1 VTVVA
6 GGGLDDGLDRG
17 HRLPDG
23 LRRSDVHGPGYRRE
37 RRDSVF
43 AYRDAAGAE
52 LTDPDA
58 LRRIQALAI
67 PPAWRDVWIAP
78 DPFGHI
84 QATGVDARGRLQYR
98 YHARWRASRDAEK
111 FSHMLAFAQALPGL
125 RAAAEVHLARRALD
139 RSRVAACAARVTE
152 LGLFRIGSE
161 RYAREDHT
169 YGVSSLERRHLR
181 FRAGEAVFD
190 YVAKAGKRRTVRIA
204 DPAVVRTLRALERAP
219 AELPHLFV
227 FQSGAGWR
235 RLTTEE
241 LAAYVH
247 EEAGGHF
254 TVKEF
259 RTWNATLLAALA
271 LSGAPR
277 TDSLRARRRN
287 TVAAVRDV
295 AAWLGDTTAVARA
308 SYVDPMVFEAYE
320 TTGEV
325 GGLAPSPV
333 RLPADPDAER
343 VVLRTLLGLHE
354 AGAAALAAT
363 DPGSAHWSA

>member
-1 VTVVA
+1 VTVA
-6 GGGLDDGLDRG
+6 AAGGLDDGLDRG
-17 HRLPDG
+17 HRLPEG
-23 LRRSDVHGPGYRRE
+23 LRTSDVHGPGHRRE
-37 RRDSVF
+37 RRDSGF
-43 AYRDAAGAE
+43 AYFDAAGGE
-52 LTDPDA
+52 LSDPDA

-111 FSHMLAFAQALPGL
+111 FSHMLVFAQALPAL
-125 RAAAEVHLARRALD
+125 RAAAEGHLAGHALD
-139 RSRVAACAARVTE
+139 RLRVAACAARVTE
-152 LGLFRIGSE
+152 LGLFRIGGE

-204 DPAVVRTLRALERAP
+204 DTAVVRTLRALERAP
-219 AELPHLFV
+219 APAELSHLFV
-227 FQSGAGWR
+227 FHAGAGADRGWR
-235 RLTTEE
+235 HLTTEE
-241 LAAYVH
+241 LAAYLH
-247 EEAGGHF
+247 EQAGGHF

-287 TVAAVRDV
+287 TVAAVREV
-295 AAWLGDTTAVARA
+295 AAWLGDTTTVARA
-308 SYVDPMVFEAYE
+308 SYVDPLVFEAYE

-325 GGLAPSPV
+325 GGLTPSPA

-343 VVLRTLLGLHE
+343 VVLRTLLGLHQ
-354 AGAAALAAT
+354 AGAAGPAA
-363 DPGSAHWSA
+363 

>member
-1 VTVVA
+1 VA
-6 GGGLDDGLDRG
+6 EVAVGGRDDGLQRG
-17 HRLPDG
+17 HRLPEG

-37 RRDSVF
+37 ARDGGF
-43 AYRDAAGAE
+43 AYVDASGADIV
-52 LTDPDA
+52 DPETLA
-58 LRRIQALAI
+58 RIGALAI

-78 DPFGHI
+78 DASGHI
-84 QATGVDARGRLQYR
+84 QATGVDVRGRLQYR
-98 YHARWRASRDAEK
+98 YHALWRAERDAEK
-111 FSHMLAFAQALPGL
+111 FEHMLVFAQALPGL
-125 RAAAEVHLARRALD
+125 RAAAQRHLAGHALD
-139 RSRVAACAARVTE
+139 RARVAACAARVTE

-190 YVAKAGKRRTVRIA
+190 YVAKASKRRTVRIA

-219 AELPHLFV
+219 AELPQLFV
-227 FQSGAGWR
+227 FLVGAVGAGGWR
-235 RLTTEE
+235 HLTTEE
-241 LAAYVH
+241 LGAYVH
-247 EEAGGHF
+247 EQAGGHF

-287 TVAAVRDV
+287 TAAAVRDV
-295 AAWLGDTTAVARA
+295 AVWLGDTTTVARA
-308 SYVDPMVFEAYE
+308 SYVDPMVFEVYE

-325 GGLAPSPV
+325 GGLAPSPC

-343 VVLRTLLGLHE
+343 EVLQTLLSHHRARAERTGP
-354 AGAAALAAT
+354 A
-363 DPGSAHWSA
+363 

>member
-1 VTVVA
+1 VA
-6 GGGLDDGLDRG
+6 AVAVGGRDDGLERG
-17 HRLPDG
+17 HRLPEG
-23 LRRSDVHGPGYRRE
+23 LCRSDVHGPGYRRE
-37 RRDSVF
+37 ARDGGF
-43 AYRDAAGAE
+43 ANLDASGAE
-52 LTDPDA
+52 LVDPETLA
-58 LRRIQALAI
+58 RIRSLTI

-78 DPFGHI
+78 DPAGHI

-98 YHARWRASRDAEK
+98 YHALWRAERDAEK
-111 FSHMLAFAQALPGL
+111 FEHMLLFAQALPGL
-125 RAAAEVHLARRALD
+125 REAAERDLAGHALD
-139 RSRVAACAARVTE
+139 RPRVAACAARVTE

-190 YVAKAGKRRTVRIA
+190 YVAKASKRRTVRIGDA
-204 DPAVVRTLRALERAP
+204 AVVRTLRALERVP
-219 AELPHLFV
+219 ADLPQLFV
-227 FQSGAGWR
+227 FEMGTGGGGWR
-235 RLTTEE
+235 HLTTEE
-241 LAAYVH
+241 LGAYLH
-247 EEAGGHF
+247 EQAGGHF

-287 TVAAVRDV
+287 AVAAVRDV
-295 AAWLGDTTAVARA
+295 AGWLGDTTTVARA
-308 SYVDPMVFEAYE
+308 SYVDPMVLEVYE

-325 GGLAPSPV
+325 GGLAPSPC

-343 VVLRTLLGLHE
+343 EVLQTLLAHHR
-354 AGAAALAAT
+354 ARAAATGPA
-363 DPGSAHWSA
+363 

>member
-1 VTVVA
+1 VTAPA

-17 HRLPDG
+17 RGLPEG

-37 RRDSVF
+37 RGDSGVV
-43 AYRDAAGAE
+43 YRDAAGAL

-67 PPAWRDVWIAP
+67 PPAWQDVWIAP

-84 QATGVDARGRLQYR
+84 QATGVDARERLQYR
-98 YHARWRASRDAEK
+98 YHALWRASRDAEK
-111 FSHMLAFAQALPGL
+111 FSHMLVFAQALPGL
-125 RAAAEVHLARRALD
+125 RAAVEVHLAGHALD
-139 RSRVAACAARVTE
+139 RLRVAACAARVTE

-204 DPAVVRTLRALERAP
+204 DPAVVRTLRALQRAP
-219 AELPHLFV
+219 LPADVPQLFV
-227 FQSGAGWR
+227 FHSGASAAAAAGGGWR
-235 RLTTEE
+235 HLTTEE
-241 LAAYVH
+241 LAAYLH
-247 EEAGGHF
+247 EQAGGHF

-308 SYVDPMVFEAYE
+308 SYVDPMVFEVYE
-320 TTGEV
+320 TTGGM
-325 GGLAPSPV
+325 GGLAPSPA

-343 VVLRTLLGLHE
+343 MVLRTLLALHD
-354 AGAAALAAT
+354 ATAASGAT
-363 DPGSAHWSA
+363 

>member
-1 VTVVA
+1 MAEVA
-6 GGGLDDGLDRG
+6 VGGRDDGLERG

-23 LRRSDVHGPGYRRE
+23 LRRSEVHGPGYRRE
-37 RRDSVF
+37 ARDGGF
-43 AYRDAAGAE
+43 AYLDASGAE
-52 LTDPDA
+52 LVDPE
-58 LRRIQALAI
+58 ALARIRALVI

-78 DPFGHI
+78 DPMGHI

-98 YHARWRASRDAEK
+98 YHALWRAERDAEK
-111 FSHMLAFAQALPGL
+111 FEHMLVFAQALPGL
-125 RAAAEVHLARRALD
+125 RTAAQRDLSGHALD
-139 RSRVAACAARVTE
+139 RARVAACAARVTE

-190 YVAKAGKRRTVRIA
+190 YVAKASKRRTVRIA
-204 DPAVVRTLRALERAP
+204 DTTVVRTLRALERAP
-219 AELPHLFV
+219 AELPQLFV
-227 FQSGAGWR
+227 FQAGNGGGGGGGWR
-235 RLTTEE
+235 HLTTEE
-241 LAAYVH
+241 LGAYVH
-247 EEAGGHF
+247 EQAGGHF

-271 LSGAPR
+271 LSLAPR

-287 TVAAVRDV
+287 AVAAVRDV
-295 AAWLGDTTAVARA
+295 ATWLGDTTTVART
-308 SYVDPMVFEAYE
+308 SYVDPMVFEVYE

-325 GGLAPSPV
+325 GGLVPTPV

-343 VVLRTLLGLHE
+343 LVLQTLLTLHRARVA
-354 AGAAALAAT
+354 AGQA
-363 DPGSAHWSA
+363 